1 MSWDIK
7 IFSFDSLDAW
17 TMPSPTFLTSHV
29 CGAVFLQEV
38 LVEEEGGF
46 LQEGAISVMTVSGAV
61 EIMVAGAMEEMI
73 LETGVITQVE
83 LVVIS
88 GLIKTGRAEVDVLVG
103 LARQVWIAK
112 LRCDS

>member
-1 MSWDIK
+1 MEYA
-7 IFSFDSLDAW
+7 FSFYK
-17 TMPSPTFLTSHV
+17 FQHGV
-29 CGAVFLQEV
+29 CLPQLFNFPRLWCCFLQEV

-46 LQEGAISVMTVSGAV
+46 LQEGAISEMTVSGAV

-73 LETGVITQVE
+73 LEAGVIIQVA

-88 GLIKTGRAEVDVLVG
+88 GLIKTGRAEVDVLV
-103 LARQVWIAK
+103 RQVWMAN